1 MRFAGPK
8 FKPMCASC
16 GLSRRAFWNLGVPDS
31 AVRIVAAP
39 MILILLI
46 GSHLRSLNFSYLV
59 VHRRSA
65 DRCATQTKG
74 PATAPPPTQK
84 YAGRAH
90 LSNPGWHYA
99 DAVERRTIDQLRA
112 HDGIDQY
119 VLVRIDGA
127 VDLERL
133 EEQ

>member
-16 GLSRRAFWNLGVPDS
+16 CLSRQGFWDRV
-31 AVRIVAAP
+31 VAQ

-84 YAGRAH
+84 YVGRAH
-90 LSNPGWHYA
+90 LSASMTGAFLIGRMFTIYSPG
-99 DAVERRTIDQLRA
+99 
-112 HDGIDQY
+112 
-119 VLVRIDGA
+119 
-127 VDLERL
+127 
-133 EEQ
+133 